1 ALALSACPPFV
12 AGKAAVYVLDKS
24 GYVKVRDSRNG
35 FTALVQHSL
44 PTAQEPLYAVERKPG
59 AQCEGRRRA
68 LPAARDDLRSLPDQ
82 FRPRRRKDRSRPG
95 RESERACLCRRRRHA
110 ARAHHRSRRAAH
122 RPGSRRQR
130 QDGVVSAM
138 SEFIILGY
146 PVSPFLR
153 SVAMVL
159 EEKGVPYQVRDFGPG
174 GIGCEAH
181 RQVHPFA
188 RIPAIDEG
196 GYRLYETQAIL
207 RYIDAK
213 FPDPPLQP
221 VRPEAI
227 GRMNQIIGI
236 NDCYLF
242 PQVARTIVGERIMR
256 PAFMGT
262 TPD

>member
-1 ALALSACPPFV
+1 
-12 AGKAAVYVLDKS
+12 
-24 GYVKVRDSRNG
+24 
-35 FTALVQHSL
+35 
-44 PTAQEPLYAVERKPG
+44 
-59 AQCEGRRRA
+59 
-68 LPAARDDLRSLPDQ
+68 
-82 FRPRRRKDRSRPG
+82 
-95 RESERACLCRRRRHA
+95 
-110 ARAHHRSRRAAH
+110 
-122 RPGSRRQR
+122 
-130 QDGVVSAM
+130 M

-188 RIPAIDEG
+188 RIPAIDDG

-207 RYIDAK
+207 CYIDAK

-262 TPD
+262 TPDEAAIAGAVPAAEHCLNELDRLLDDQPFLAGSQLSLADLLLAPQIDTARRDARGQRHPERDGVASLARPDERPRQHEGDHAAGGAAASGHAAIAIDRARITPASIFRVKFSGCRRPSVAAPVAGVCGT

>member
-1 ALALSACPPFV
+1 
-12 AGKAAVYVLDKS
+12 
-24 GYVKVRDSRNG
+24 
-35 FTALVQHSL
+35 
-44 PTAQEPLYAVERKPG
+44 
-59 AQCEGRRRA
+59 
-68 LPAARDDLRSLPDQ
+68 
-82 FRPRRRKDRSRPG
+82 
-95 RESERACLCRRRRHA
+95 
-110 ARAHHRSRRAAH
+110 
-122 RPGSRRQR
+122 
-130 QDGVVSAM
+130 M

-188 RIPAIDEG
+188 RIPAIDDG

-262 TPD
+262 TPDEAAIAGAVPAAEHCLNELDRLLGDQPFLAGSQLSLADLLLAPQIDLLDATPEGNAILRETALLRWLARMNARASMKATMPPAELRLPVMPR